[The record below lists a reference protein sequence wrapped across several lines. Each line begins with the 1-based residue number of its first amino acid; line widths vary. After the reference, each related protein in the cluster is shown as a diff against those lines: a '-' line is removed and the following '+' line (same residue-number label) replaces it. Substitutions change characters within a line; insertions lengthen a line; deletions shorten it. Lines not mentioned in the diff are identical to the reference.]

1 MEKKRMS
8 LLGLLERVLTR
19 TTTKGRET
27 VPHVISEEEAD
38 SLITNGSLI
47 SDETTEKKCPYGK
60 HESCYYRH
68 RVIELDGETYHI
80 AHVSPSNEIPMY
92 SYGPGATS
100 GYTREPIKDSKV
112 PTQFLEARQ
121 S

>member
-1 MEKKRMS
+1 MS

-19 TTTKGRET
+19 TTAEDRKT
-27 VPHVISEEEAD
+27 VPYVISEKEAD
-38 SLITNGSLI
+38 SLIANGSLI

-60 HESCYYRH
+60 YESCYYRH
-68 RVIELDGETYHI
+68 RVIEFNRETYHI

-92 SYGPGATS
+92 SYGQGAIS
-100 GYTREPIKDSKV
+100 GYTREPIKDSKA